1 MSLILRGLVR
11 LGDLTIESDV
21 SVGNEIVAITG
32 ANGIG
37 KTSLLKVIAGL
48 LSLES
53 GSLIMDDE
61 VLDDPSK
68 NIFVPAHKRKLGMV
82 SQFDDI
88 LPFLNAQDNIAFP
101 LMAAGMDRATSR
113 VQAIEA
119 MEKHGIR
126 ALAQM
131 KPTQLSGG
139 QRQRVGLVRGL
150 IGESKIVLLDE
161 PFSMLDELARSEV
174 RFWLRSRLDEL
185 PGPKFIV
192 THDRQDVE
200 QLCDREMALEQRPNQ
215 HSGLRSV
222 ATTVR

>member
-1 MSLILRGLVR
+1 MSLVLRGLVR
-11 LGDLTIESDV
+11 LGGFSIRSDF

-48 LSLES
+48 VSLES

-68 NIFVPAHKRKLGMV
+68 NIFVPAHQRKLAMV

-88 LPFLNAQDNIAFP
+88 LPFLTAQDNIAFP
-101 LMAAGMDRATSR
+101 LRAAGMDRATSR

-119 MEKHGIR
+119 MEKHGIGH
-126 ALAQM
+126 LAQM
-131 KPTQLSGG
+131 KPMQLSGG
-139 QRQRVGLVRGL
+139 QQQRVGLVRGL

-161 PFSMLDELARSEV
+161 PFSMLDESARSEV
-174 RFWLRSRLDEL
+174 RFWLRGRLDEL

-200 QLCDREMALEQRPNQ
+200 QLCDREVALEQQPNQ
-215 HSGLRSV
+215 HSGHRSV
-222 ATTVR
+222 TTIIR